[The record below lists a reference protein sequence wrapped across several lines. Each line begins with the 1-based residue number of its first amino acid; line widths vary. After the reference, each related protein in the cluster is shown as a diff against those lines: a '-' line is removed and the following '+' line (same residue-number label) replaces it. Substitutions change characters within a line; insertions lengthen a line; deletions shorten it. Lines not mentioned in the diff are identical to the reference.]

1 MFPLWATAAVNHLA
15 FKPRLMIAGS
25 ASEGDAERAHHGMMV
40 LHKPVQLADLRRT
53 VEQTL

>member
-1 MFPLWATAAVNHLA
+1 MFPLLATAAVNHLA